1 MDFFSALDTELS
13 IRLTWMPNIESL
25 DFVND
30 PVKSG
35 PYQEQQANEL
45 KDPNTGLYALRL
57 VPKNKVYLEY
67 ENRLCDILDSLDSID
82 PSNAKE
88 DMEDQVF
95 RELVRINRLKEVEW
109 SGQRSERGVKGAMVN
124 TGTFILHFPPLLGLT
139 ILQRSTSQGGT
150 LRIKHFLPSM

>member
-13 IRLTWMPNIESL
+13 ICLTWMPNIKSL

-45 KDPNTGLYALRL
+45 KDLNTGLYALRL

-67 ENRLCDILDSLDSID
+67 ESHLCDILDLLDSIGL
-82 PSNAKE
+82 SKVKE
-88 DMEDQVF
+88 DTED
-95 RELVRINRLKEVEW
+95 
-109 SGQRSERGVKGAMVN
+109 
-124 TGTFILHFPPLLGLT
+124 
-139 ILQRSTSQGGT
+139 
-150 LRIKHFLPSM
+150 